1 MVLEAPPRPSEMFAI
16 TPLPALYGDGCHEL
30 TVEDWWALPE
40 DGRQY
45 ELLDGMLTLMP
56 PPNLR
61 HQLTLTQLII
71 EFGLYARRF
80 GGVAAVAPL
89 GVALSSKIGFE
100 PDLVYV
106 SPGREEI
113 LSERGVEGVPDIV
126 VEIVSPSTQT
136 YDRDRKLPIYLALG
150 VREVWL
156 VDPKAATVTVHTAS
170 YERAVAFGETIP
182 SAIVDI
188 GAGGLSALV

>member
-1 MVLEAPPRPSEMFAI
+1 MVLEAPPQPSEMLAI
-16 TPLPALYGDGCHEL
+16 APLPALYGDGCHEL
-30 TVEDWWALPE
+30 TVDDWWALPE

-56 PPNLR
+56 TPSRR
-61 HQLTLTQLII
+61 HQDIALDLAVQLKRTVQ
-71 EFGLYARRF
+71 AD
-80 GGVAAVAPL
+80 GGYVGMAPL
-89 GVALSSKIGFE
+89 GVALTAKIGFE

-106 SPGREEI
+106 SPGREGI

-126 VEIVSPSTQT
+126 VEIASPATQS

-150 VREVWL
+150 VGEVWL
-156 VDPKAATVTVHTAS
+156 VDPKAATVTVHTADGQHT
-170 YERAVAFGETIP
+170 VAFGERIP

-188 GAGGLSALV
+188 GAGGLAA